1 MSGLWDLK
9 DIVNSRQ
16 NRSKNKLVSENSV
29 TPAHE
34 NCSLRVPGG
43 RGRWV
48 LFSCRN
54 WADSHDAAD
63 FALGCKTVGSFLK
76 IGLVY
81 VKSLKRAKRA
91 SLTRPQS
98 GWGKENKKTHCSISI
113 PGSFWP
119 EGSKM
124 SSSCQKSGAHPD
136 GQQHG
141 VSTQIS
147 INLGKTFLR
156 ISRIRNI
163 PLTWILARV
172 FVYVPPFISQ
182 ILDFIYWTVLIFIL
196 IYFERRDT
204 ENLLVARVA
213 LGFESCGDC
222 CIQQIQSSLYSVVS
236 GFFNGTSKISGS
248 GSMLTKPVPADQRG
262 REPKELNT
270 SDNFRN
276 VRLLF

>member
-1 MSGLWDLK
+1 MSGLRDLK

-48 LFSCRN
+48 LFSYRN

-91 SLTRPQS
+91 SLTRPQV
-98 GWGKENKKTHCSISI
+98 GWGKENKKTHCSNSI
-113 PGSFWP
+113 PRSFWP

-156 ISRIRNI
+156 ISRIRNV
-163 PLTWILARV
+163 PLTWILAR
-172 FVYVPPFISQ
+172 FFACLPPFISY

-262 REPKELNT
+262 REPK
-270 SDNFRN
+270 DNFRN